1 LQGTSKRYW
10 GKRVKRTKIIAIADV
25 SGLPVS
31 THVDCASSH
40 EVMLVE
46 DRSNFQYTKTFLMKK
61 KNMVKEL
68 EKASLESQLAEREK
82 QQTDT

>member
-1 LQGTSKRYW
+1 M
-10 GKRVKRTKIIAIADV
+10 AITGV

-31 THVDCASSH
+31 YYVESASH
-40 EVMLVE
+40 YEVKLVE
-46 DRSNFQYTKTFLMKK
+46 DRGNFQFTKTRLIKK

-68 EKASLESQLAEREK
+68 EKASLESRLPEGEK